1 MTVLEQAVK
10 ALCEALVRVTGGD
23 VAAYRRRVEA
33 AKGLTDDQ
41 LLEQVERQ
49 IRFRRRQ
56 VQEDRSSSVPM
67 PNGQTQK
74 STDE

>member
-56 VQEDRSSSVPM
+56 VQEGSFVVRAHAERANP
-67 PNGQTQK
+67 K
-74 STDE
+74 EHRR